1 MTHFSEDIL
10 ILINDKKLF
19 LIDFFEEKIQKF
31 KIFKDSITSILTHK
45 NKIMIGFLKGKI
57 SILSVDLS

>member
-31 KIFKDSITSILTHK
+31 KIFKDSITSILTHN